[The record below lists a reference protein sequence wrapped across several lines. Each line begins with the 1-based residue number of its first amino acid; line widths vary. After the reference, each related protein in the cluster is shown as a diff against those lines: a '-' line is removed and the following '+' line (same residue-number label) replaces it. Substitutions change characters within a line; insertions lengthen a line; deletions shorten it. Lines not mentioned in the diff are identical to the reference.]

1 MEYIQFAVQSL
12 STLNPKILRVLRVF
26 RAVRAVRALRVLRT
40 ISFLKNLQ
48 VGVRPASCQL
58 CFKPLPL
65 RVAWLTG
72 NQQLCSTTL
81 SRQVIVSTLL
91 NSIPAM
97 GSIILL
103 LFLVSCE
110 ILYIQSSVISRLF
123 RLGLA
128 TTAHIV
134 TWRARSHKFVR
145 GILACNRR
153 CVCNHGCTHVLRNA
167 TIQVWVHV
175 HGEFHTVS
183 TDYTGRLV

>member
-1 MEYIQFAVQSL
+1 MIPKSTLLAIAADLFIVVASFMEYIQFAVQSL

-110 ILYIQSSVISRLF
+110 FVYSVSIETLSN
-123 RLGLA
+123 
-128 TTAHIV
+128 
-134 TWRARSHKFVR
+134 R
-145 GILACNRR
+145 GTGHSFCRKDDSCVLLLLRESNCACN
-153 CVCNHGCTHVLRNA
+153 C
-167 TIQVWVHV
+167 
-175 HGEFHTVS
+175 
-183 TDYTGRLV
+183 